1 MNSSLATTAGVQDVP
16 GGRASFAGQNE
27 QLNKHTFDGD
37 DKNFTTSTSHSSNT
51 HLNEYQVTGDPSTGT
66 TESHTSTT
74 STSSSKMV
82 SSKHQSSGH
91 DDDFHRRAIIDTD
104 SEQTQTSDTNTNTSK
119 VFTPEA
125 PSISPE
131 RHEHHLYDE
140 SNQDYFKTI
149 QSNESR
155 NKESKLNQTFLQAE
169 ELMSMPGQLMS
180 RSIEYPDANTKVIT
194 EVKSLLDGT
203 VVTTRKY
210 ETKASSSHDWKSSSK
225 SATSSHTISEN
236 ISESDHQRVDKKIS
250 SEDNSSR
257 QVNQDDERTTS
268 RKNQN
273 EEFISHEQKDHRKSH
288 LEHVQNKTS
297 DTSHLEHRGESQT
310 ETTKRIP
317 ILQDYDDVD
326 RVHRINHSI
335 EIGHDDQPRKSV
347 KKDLTQ
353 QTDSNKSVRDDHRT
367 EIQINV
373 QHQNIRNTT
382 EKPDISV
389 SRKTVINDPSHD
401 VFARSLRSDSPIDR
415 ATKSMRSSTTSIRST
430 TTERQRRS
438 PSRDTTFSENSRISS
453 TTVTKSP
460 TKRSSVSRSPDK
472 ATTRKD
478 HTTSSKEHNVLKSTI
493 STETI
498 DMTSSDTRESTSNRR
513 QDKSTSPNRFSSR
526 TVDSTPANKPSR
538 PIVRDSIIPSDKP
551 LDKPEPHYMKP
562 TISSITPL
570 GSVEPR
576 LPSVEHDESP
586 RRSSVIRDSDKPD
599 PHYMKP
605 TISSSTPLGSAEPK
619 QRVAQDEIPKR
630 SSNIRPH
637 TTDTSVISSNF
648 DVESVETVMTNS
660 ITSAVSDI
668 EYVNMLSTKQIIRG
682 ANTSETDDQE
692 TVFESQKVENIDQHD
707 GAVYSIHTA
716 STDESK
722 PIHDE
727 NKQPI
732 QPVKGSEIEINLT
745 ENAKQLKERPP
756 FTRSETYEER
766 CRLMLG
772 MKSVTPDV
780 GSDTVDFI
788 NTEQMTSD
796 KSELF
801 DVIQV
806 DRKKSKPDNGEVSS
820 SSKETSPV
828 RRNSVKKSTETKKI
842 SNNEGSV
849 PHNNSSSDRKSP
861 AKQIRVVPKEDLK
874 ISSAEPILSP
884 DSIRSKE
891 SNDIST
897 STTEAN
903 IVLASVPQGS
913 NPGRKSP
920 NKPIRIVSEHQ
931 TKSIRTEPISSPDTS
946 PQRNTVK
953 KIIRSEESNVRSV
966 TEKNIILT
974 TGHTSI
980 KDLPKNRRS
989 RSPESETES
998 RSNQLSSVEIPPVR
1012 EIPVKSKIIKK
1023 TQENVASKPCEKS
1036 SPESSPERKPKVA
1049 TNLKQRR
1056 PCTPAASPE
1065 RKPSVTDSQVRK
1077 PSLTENQIQ
1086 KPHSKQAEP
1095 TKLEILEQAT
1105 SVTSDREEL
1114 SAQVNTTKESKVT
1127 KTFKKQPEPENEPQ
1141 TYTSKV
1147 KKSPSIDRTNTKTLI
1162 KPSTITVLPKNSK
1175 NETLQQRTTSSANT
1189 IETKTARIIDTK
1201 SVRNTDTRKSSVE
1214 ITLSPK
1220 PKSPIKNSATRKF
1233 QNFSDSEE
1241 EITAE
1246 PRRSLETNE
1255 IVAKVTRKA
1264 AITERKD
1271 SAPVYSSKK
1280 EKEQL
1285 PKMTRSSTSDGVLR
1299 LNQPQVQSSRS
1310 RPENTTSAL
1319 PKPKSESK
1327 QRPTKCVTTKTINL
1341 TTANNIRSEENIIID
1356 IQQAKSSREP
1366 TPNRI
1371 IPTPASPEEDTG
1383 KPRYPDTVVEP
1394 DEDLPKRKPLIKNI
1408 PIFEE
1413 ESKEFISCQITEVE
1427 DDTVRAD
1434 QFSSE
1439 IDEDH
1444 SENDDCMLSVSD
1456 KVSKF
1461 SAVSDTPV
1469 KKTIRTVDRSS
1480 ITEIDETVSNVN
1492 EKINKFITTSEQS
1505 SSPKRDEPKQ
1515 HLTRLDL
1522 DDLDESLVDD
1532 DCLLSVSDKVNKLT
1546 MTAKRISSSI
1556 MQKSPELV
1564 AKIERQVSKR
1574 DEGPQSLN
1582 IEVDNIR
1589 SPLVG
1594 RKNASPEEVISR
1606 TPTSTLER
1614 PSKIFSTQFSP
1625 TAPNQEEDVPQIKR
1639 TDSIRRNVADRYVP
1653 NKEKTP
1659 TSSDQSVTNDI
1670 MLRSTDAIRK
1680 ARSVFQSIDAAV
1692 APKQRDILSRPS
1704 VWDDR
1709 RSKQQEK
1716 DVKLTG
1722 KCSQNCKYDYFKTS

>member
-1 MNSSLATTAGVQDVP
+1 MVTASEVSPDGKTHMNSSLATTAGIQDVP
-16 GGRASFAGQNE
+16 GGKASFAGQNE

-51 HLNEYQVTGDPSTGT
+51 HLNEHQVTGDPSTGI

-91 DDDFHRRAIIDTD
+91 DDDCHRRAIIDTD
-104 SEQTQTSDTNTNTSK
+104 SAETLSSGTNTSK
-119 VFTPEA
+119 LFKPETT
-125 PSISPE
+125 SISPE
-131 RHEHHLYDE
+131 RVERHLYDE
-140 SNQDYFKTI
+140 SNQDYFKTN
-149 QSNESR
+149 QSNETR
-155 NKESKLNQTFLQAE
+155 KNESKSTYLQAE

-194 EVKSLLDGT
+194 EVKSLPDGT

-210 ETKASSSHDWKSSSK
+210 ETKGSSSQDWKSSSK
-225 SATSSHTISEN
+225 SATSSHNVSEN
-236 ISESDHQRVDKKIS
+236 ITEHNISDHASSDKKIS
-250 SEDNSSR
+250 NEDYFAG
-257 QVNQDDERTTS
+257 QVNRDDERNTS

-273 EEFISHEQKDHRKSH
+273 EEFISREQKDHRESH
-288 LEHVQNKTS
+288 LEHAQSNFS
-297 DTSHLEHRGESQT
+297 DTSHVENRKETQT
-310 ETTKRIP
+310 ETNKRIP
-317 ILQDYDDVD
+317 IGQDFDDLD
-326 RVHRINHSI
+326 RVHRIDHTI
-335 EIGHDDQPRKSV
+335 EIGHDGQPRKTV
-347 KKDLTQ
+347 KKDLSHK
-353 QTDSNKSVRDDHRT
+353 TDSNKSVHQHRDDHRT
-367 EIQINV
+367 EIKINV
-373 QHQNIRNTT
+373 QPQNNKNAT
-382 EKPDISV
+382 ERPDKFI
-389 SRKTVINDPSHD
+389 SRKPVVNDPSHD

-430 TTERQRRS
+430 TTDRQRRS
-438 PSRDTTFSENSRISS
+438 PSRDTTFSENSKISS
-453 TTVTKSP
+453 TTVIKSP

-472 ATTRKD
+472 STPRKD
-478 HTTSSKEHNVLKSTI
+478 HTILSKEHNVLKSTM

-498 DMTSSDTRESTSNRR
+498 DMTSSDTRESYTISSQSPRR
-513 QDKSTSPNRFSSR
+513 LDKSPSPNRPSSR

-538 PIVRDSIIPSDKP
+538 PIIRDSSVPS
-551 LDKPEPHYMKP
+551 DKPEPHYMKP

-570 GSVEPR
+570 GSVEPKAS
-576 LPSVEHDESP
+576 SVEQDETP
-586 RRSSVIRDSDKPD
+586 RRSSIIRETGKPD

-619 QRVAQDEIPKR
+619 QRMEQEEIPKR
-630 SSNIRPH
+630 SSNNRSN
-637 TTDTSVISSNF
+637 TTDASVISSNF
-648 DVESVETVMTNS
+648 DVESVEMTNS

-668 EYVNMLSTKQIIRG
+668 EYVNMLNTKHIVSD

-692 TVFESQKVENIDQHD
+692 TVFESQQNENIDQHD
-707 GAVYSIHTA
+707 GAVYSVQTESIA
-716 STDESK
+716 DESK
-722 PIHDE
+722 PISDE
-727 NKQPI
+727 CKQPNE
-732 QPVKGSEIEINLT
+732 PLKGSDIEENST
-745 ENAKQLKERPP
+745 ENTKQLKERPP

-766 CRLMLG
+766 CRMMLG
-772 MKSVTPDV
+772 MKSVTPEV

-788 NTEQMTSD
+788 NTERMASD
-796 KSELF
+796 KSEMF

-806 DRKKSKPDNGEVSS
+806 VRKKSKPDNGEVSS
-820 SSKETSPV
+820 SKETSPV
-828 RRNSVKKSTETKKI
+828 RRTSIKKSTDTRKI
-842 SNNEGSV
+842 SNNDGSV
-849 PHNNSSSDRKSP
+849 KQNYSSPDRKSP
-861 AKQIRVVPKEDLK
+861 AKQIQEDLK
-874 ISSAEPILSP
+874 ISRAEPILSP
-884 DSIRSKE
+884 DSIRPE
-891 SNDIST
+891 EFNDTST
-897 STTEAN
+897 STIKSN
-903 IVLASVPQGS
+903 IFSTTGPKDS
-913 NPGRKSP
+913 SPGRKSP
-920 NKPIRIVSEHQ
+920 NKQIRNVPEIQPKTIRSEP
-931 TKSIRTEPISSPDTS
+931 TSSPDSS
-946 PQRNTVK
+946 PQRKTVK
-953 KIIRSEESNVRSV
+953 KIYRTEDSNVRSL
-966 TEKNIILT
+966 TEENNILT
-974 TGHTSI
+974 TRHTSI

-998 RSNQLSSVEIPPVR
+998 NPNYQSTVKITPVR
-1012 EIPVKSKIIKK
+1012 EISVKSKLIKK
-1023 TQENVASKPCEKS
+1023 TQENVKCVRS

-1049 TNLKQRR
+1049 TTIKQRR

-1065 RKPSVTDSQVRK
+1065 RKPSLADSQVRK
-1077 PSLTENQIQ
+1077 PSLTENQIL
-1086 KPHSKQAEP
+1086 KPRSKQAEP
-1095 TKLEILEQAT
+1095 TKLEVLEATT
-1105 SVTSDREEL
+1105 SVSSDREEF
-1114 SAQVNTTKESKVT
+1114 SAQVHTTKESKVT
-1127 KTFKKQPEPENEPQ
+1127 KTLKKQPQPENEPI

-1147 KKSPSIDRTNTKTLI
+1147 KKSPTIDRTNTKTLI

-1175 NETLQQRTTSSANT
+1175 NETLQQRTTSSSTAF
-1189 IETKTARIIDTK
+1189 EPKTTRIIDTK
-1201 SVRNTDTRKSSVE
+1201 FVRSADTRKSSVE

-1220 PKSPIKNSATRKF
+1220 SKSPNKNPATRKVH
-1233 QNFSDSEE
+1233 NLSDSEE

-1246 PRRSLETNE
+1246 PRRTLESNE

-1299 LNQPQVQSSRS
+1299 VNQPQVQSSRS

-1341 TTANNIRSEENIIID
+1341 TTANNIRSEDNIIID

-1383 KPRYPDTVVEP
+1383 KPRYPDIVVEP
-1394 DEDLPKRKPLIKNI
+1394 DEDSPKRKPLIKNI

-1413 ESKEFISCQITEVE
+1413 ESNEFISCQITEVD

-1434 QFSSE
+1434 QYSSE

-1461 SAVSDTPV
+1461 SAVSDTSV
-1469 KKTIRTVDRSS
+1469 KKTVRTADRSS
-1480 ITEIDETVSNVN
+1480 ITEIDESVSNVN
-1492 EKINKFITTSEQS
+1492 EKINKFITTSEQIS
-1505 SSPKRDEPKQ
+1505 NPKPVEPKQ
-1515 HLTRLDL
+1515 YLTRVDL
-1522 DDLDESLVDD
+1522 DNLDESLVDD

-1582 IEVDNIR
+1582 IDADNIS
-1589 SPLVG
+1589 SPLLN
-1594 RKNASPEEVISR
+1594 RKRASLERVVS
-1606 TPTSTLER
+1606 STLER
-1614 PSKIFSTQFSP
+1614 PSKIVSTQYSP
-1625 TAPNQEEDVPQIKR
+1625 TAPNEDEDVPQIKR

-1653 NKEKTP
+1653 NKEKTV
-1659 TSSDQSVTNDI
+1659 TSSDQSITNDI

-1709 RSKQQEK
+1709 RAKQQEK

-1722 KCSQNCKYDYFKTS
+1722 MLLSKFHL